1 MLNEFISTIGTQDV
15 ARQNRFAVSVHG
27 PGGLADREI
36 NMLCE
41 AATFPG
47 QNIRTTGDSLRAGP
61 AREVGQGVTY
71 GPITLRFL
79 CRPGQTEKKYFEN
92 WQVQMFNKLTWQV
105 NYYKDYVGEIKLD
118 QLDRFDRSRYS
129 VTIYEAYP
137 KIITEQDFSYQS
149 DNAYQTLS
157 VEFTYF
163 YWDSENTGPLPNTGP
178 PGRQG
183 VKRKPPPTTAKKGK
197 GNRKEGD
204 GDSLTSG
211 AEHTAVD
218 DFSDMPS
225 AGFVDQSRSSHIGAH
240 NRQNQRGE

>member
-1 MLNEFISTIGTQDV
+1 M
-15 ARQNRFAVSVHG
+15 SVHG

-47 QNIRTTGDSLRAGP
+47 QNIRTAGDGLRAGP

-92 WQVQMFNKLTWQV
+92 WQEQMFNKLTWQV

-137 KIITEQDFSYQS
+137 KIITAQDVSYQS

-163 YWDSENTGPLPNTGP
+163 YWDSTNNQALPNTGP

-183 VKRKPPPTTAKKGK
+183 VKRKPPPTTEAKKADA
-197 GNRKEGD
+197 GNVD
-204 GDSLTSG
+204 GLGSTSG
-211 AEHTAVD
+211 STTGNKEVGAVD

-225 AGFVDQSRSSHIGAH
+225 AGFVDQSRSSRIGPH
-240 NRQNQRGE
+240 NRMNQRGQ